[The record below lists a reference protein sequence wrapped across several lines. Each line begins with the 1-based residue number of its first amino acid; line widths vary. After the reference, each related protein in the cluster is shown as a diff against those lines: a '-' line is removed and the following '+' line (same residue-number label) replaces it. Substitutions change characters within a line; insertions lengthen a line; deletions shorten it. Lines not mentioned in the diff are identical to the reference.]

1 MEGIET
7 LYKMNSF
14 QTVLTEEVK
23 KSLPREVYLE
33 LIDILSSI
41 TFIKNLIATEDIRGY
56 AKDVK
61 KSTDYNDGRIEV
73 DLANPHIL
81 EDMDFF
87 REKALFFEKHGKY
100 THLTPNPN
108 PKSEYGLFWKQELKR
123 WKYGWN

>member
-1 MEGIET
+1 MDGIET

-81 EDMDFF
+81 
-87 REKALFFEKHGKY
+87 
-100 THLTPNPN
+100 
-108 PKSEYGLFWKQELKR
+108 
-123 WKYGWN
+123 

>member
-1 MEGIET
+1 MERINT
-7 LYKMNSF
+7 LYKMNKF
-14 QTVLTEEVK
+14 QTRLTEEVK
-23 KSLPREVYLE
+23 NSLPREVYLE

-61 KSTDYNDGRIEV
+61 NLQIIMMGRIEV

-81 EDMDFF
+81 EDMDFL
-87 REKALFFEKHGKY
+87 EKKLFFEKHGKY

-108 PKSEYGLFWKQELKR
+108 PKSEYGLFWKQELKD
-123 WKYGWN
+123 GNMV